1 MLEGR
6 EVSLDREII
15 RKYKNRRWE
24 VKRRRRRLKRRGK
37 KIKAVERRKG

>member
-6 EVSLDREII
+6 EVSLDREKI

-24 VKRRRRRLKRRGK
+24 VKRRRRRLKMRGK